1 MDLGV
6 DASRPSCLIPF
17 AGGGGVVE
25 GDVEAGLSRNSREIS
40 K

>member
-17 AGGGGVVE
+17 AGGVE
-25 GDVEAGLSRNSREIS
+25 GDVEAGFSRNSREIS